1 MREPVGPIEPFA
13 VERPVDRVVDRRVAR
28 FVNHASESVDVDVTV
43 GVTDGPAVTDIPGST
58 AIGCQCVH
66 ATSFIPP
73 TTESAVTMD
82 EKTEEL
88 RDLFLD
94 VAEEETVTEP
104 QEETPGS
111 LTDERSV
118 DERLTAVIERMI
130 ENYDFDTD
138 WSVEEYRRLVRDFF
152 EDEGE
157 NEGSLAGAFD
167 ADEEEV
173 FRARMDLHLLREEDA
188 EFPFEL
194 RELRERFD
202 GGDSPS
208 DVADEFGV
216 DEGTV
221 RRARRVQRAR
231 EEARTAND
239 RYRDEFEELVADGDL
254 SNRLAHDARED
265 GLREATEG
273 MENELEM

>member
-1 MREPVGPIEPFA
+1 
-13 VERPVDRVVDRRVAR
+13 
-28 FVNHASESVDVDVTV
+28 
-43 GVTDGPAVTDIPGST
+43 
-58 AIGCQCVH
+58 
-66 ATSFIPP
+66 
-73 TTESAVTMD
+73 MD

-94 VAEEETVTEP
+94 VAEEDTVTEQ

-111 LTDERSV
+111 LTDERPV

-130 ENYDFDTD
+130 EDYDFDTD
-138 WSVEEYRRLVRDFF
+138 WSVEEYRRLVRAFF
-152 EDEGE
+152 GGEDEE
-157 NEGSLAGAFD
+157 DLTGAFD

-188 EFPFEL
+188 EFSFEL
-194 RELRERFD
+194 RELRERLA
-202 GGDSPS
+202 GGSTLD
-208 DVADEFGV
+208 DVADEFDV
-216 DEGTV
+216 DEETV

>member
-1 MREPVGPIEPFA
+1 
-13 VERPVDRVVDRRVAR
+13 
-28 FVNHASESVDVDVTV
+28 
-43 GVTDGPAVTDIPGST
+43 
-58 AIGCQCVH
+58 
-66 ATSFIPP
+66 
-73 TTESAVTMD
+73 MD

-221 RRARRVQRAR
+221 RRARQVQRAR

>member
-1 MREPVGPIEPFA
+1 
-13 VERPVDRVVDRRVAR
+13 
-28 FVNHASESVDVDVTV
+28 
-43 GVTDGPAVTDIPGST
+43 
-58 AIGCQCVH
+58 
-66 ATSFIPP
+66 
-73 TTESAVTMD
+73 MD

-94 VAEEETVTEP
+94 VTEEDTVTEQ

-111 LTDERSV
+111 LTDERPV

-130 ENYDFDTD
+130 EDYDFDTG
-138 WSVEEYRRLVRDFF
+138 WSVEEYRRLVRGFF
-152 EDEGE
+152 EDEE
-157 NEGSLAGAFD
+157 DLAGAFD
-167 ADEEEV
+167 AEEDEV

-202 GGDSPS
+202 EGAEPG

-265 GLREATEG
+265 GLQEATEG